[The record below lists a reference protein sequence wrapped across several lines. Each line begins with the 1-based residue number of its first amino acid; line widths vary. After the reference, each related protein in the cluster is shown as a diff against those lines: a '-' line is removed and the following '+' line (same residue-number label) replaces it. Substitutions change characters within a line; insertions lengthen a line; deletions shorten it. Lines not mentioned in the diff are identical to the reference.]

1 MDAMKTTAVSLR
13 FLNIYIFSNEKK
25 KEITNS
31 RTSSNI
37 FKILVFFFLVYGG
50 WTKLT
55 RRW

>member
-13 FLNIYIFSNEKK
+13 FLNIYFFSNEKK